1 MKKLDTY
8 VMHRTSQI
16 YISLKKTVLLLIVFM
31 SMQLHAQSGLLQI
44 KGMNG
49 EMIQEIKTGTLI
61 SAITTNDEMIKGRFK
76 IVNDS
81 TLVLSKDTI
90 TIRDIRQLTVP
101 TKSSAARG
109 IGLTIGSI
117 ALVLVG
123 SGVTFIGWVVA
134 LFTAENGL
142 LYTGIGMVAASIPTA
157 IGAIVSFSKKT
168 NYSMNEHLLSI
179 KRKQQ

>member
-1 MKKLDTY
+1 MSNLYTY
-8 VMHRTSQI
+8 VMHPNAQI
-16 YISLKKTVLLLIVFM
+16 YTALKKIVLLLVVFM

-44 KGMNG
+44 KELNG
-49 EMIQEIKTGTLI
+49 NIVQEINTGTLI
-61 SAITTNDEMIKGRFK
+61 RGVTTNDEMIKGRFK
-76 IVNDS
+76 IVNNS

-90 TIRDIRQLTVP
+90 QLSDIRELTVP

-109 IGLTIGSI
+109 IGLAIGSV

-123 SGVTFIGWVVA
+123 SGVTYIGWGVA
-134 LFTAENGL
+134 LFTAKNGL

-168 NYSMNEHLLSI
+168 NYSMNEHLWSI
-179 KRKQQ
+179 KQKQ